1 MQRFRDGELAAFN
14 ELYEELG
21 DRVYGFCYRLSG
33 NREDA
38 EDLAAD
44 TFVAAFEGR
53 ERFEERSTIS
63 TWLYRIALYR
73 WRRVKKRKGN
83 MVELNENLTGEEH
96 SCLDD
101 LGLQQALKD
110 LPESLAQAFVLVRC
124 EGLRYRE
131 AAEVLN
137 IPMGTVQYRVHEASK
152 ALRQALGFG
161 DVPVAPQLAKDGC
174 GYGL

>member
-1 MQRFRDGELAAFN
+1 MQRFRDGDLGAFN
-14 ELYEELG
+14 ELYQELG

-53 ERFEERSTIS
+53 ERFEDRSSVS

-73 WRRVKKRKGN
+73 WRRAKKRRKDTI
-83 MVELNENLTGEEH
+83 E
-96 SCLDD
+96 LDD
-101 LGLQQALKD
+101 NVAARNDERVDELGLEQALAQ
-110 LPESLAQAFVLVRC
+110 LPDPLAQAFVLVRC
-124 EGLRYRE
+124 EGMRYRE

-137 IPMGTVQYRVHEASK
+137 VPMGTVQYRVHEASK
-152 ALRQALGFG
+152 ALRDALGFG
-161 DVPVAPQLAKDGC
+161 NVQASAPLAKDGC